1 MNGNED
7 VPSEPP
13 SSDHSYASL
22 VSLSNR
28 PSEQSLMRVRA
39 FNYKCSIKIHDML
52 IRKTRC

>member
-39 FNYKCSIKIHDML
+39 FYFKYLLD
-52 IRKTRC
+52 T